1 MLKAAIY
8 ARKSTDDSDR
18 SEDNKSVTRQ
28 VEHAR
33 RYAQARG
40 WSVDPAHV
48 YVDDGV
54 SGAEFRNRPGFL
66 RMLNSL
72 KEFDIIVMSEL
83 SRLGRDMVHTTYALD
98 SIKGHGV
105 RVFFYLSDE
114 EIKFDSAMD
123 RFMLSALSLAAEL
136 EREKA
141 SQRSRDA
148 LLRKAE
154 KGFCT
159 GGRVFG
165 YDNVPVYHPNQK
177 GEEVKSHTDY
187 RINEREADTVR
198 RIFGMYAA
206 GYGHTTIAKT
216 LNADPRYQEPSKE
229 FFDGVSRSSPR
240 GRTGSWAPSSVRKIL
255 YNARYV
261 GLIPFGEH
269 RKVRSGGRA
278 NKRVKQTEY
287 VQTRRDDLRIV
298 PELLWREAQAR
309 LRAVAKTYLEDT
321 RGQRWGRAG
330 TGTESR
336 YLMTGLGRCSVCGAN
351 MMVSSR
357 PSGSG
362 TRRRTIHYYEC
373 SFHHNR
379 GSRVCTNGHRAH
391 MEVVDEA
398 VLAAIQRTALTP
410 EAVDYVL
417 DRALKRIAE
426 RQRERRALPHKLE
439 QDIRMEQR
447 KLDNFLTLIS
457 AGNPPQAVIERI
469 RGLEQ
474 RIEALKSERL
484 CSLAEA
490 PGMQD
495 VRALRKALHGRL
507 AGFRGL
513 VYGDVPKARQALRKL
528 LVSPVEF
535 VPEVEGGRAYWRL
548 RGQTTIGPLLDPI
561 YLGVASPRGFEPRLP
576 P

>member
-18 SEDNKSVTRQ
+18 AEDNKSVVRQ

-33 RYAQARG
+33 RYAEAKG
-40 WSVDPAHV
+40 WIVEREHV

-54 SGAEFRNRPGFL
+54 SGAEFRNRPGLL

-72 KEFDIIVMSEL
+72 KEFDVIVMSEL

-98 SIKGHGV
+98 GIKSQGV
-105 RVFFYLSDE
+105 RVFFYLTDE

-154 KGFCT
+154 KGYCT

-165 YDNVPVYHPNQK
+165 YDNVPVSHPNQK
-177 GEEVKSHTDY
+177 GEQVKSHTDY

-198 RIFGMYAA
+198 RTFRMYAA
-206 GYGHTTIAKT
+206 GYGHVTIAKT
-216 LNADPRYQEPSKE
+216 LNGDPGYRDPSKE
-229 FFDGVSRSSPR
+229 FFDGVSRPSPR
-240 GRTGSWAPSSVRKIL
+240 GRTGSWAPSSVRAVL
-255 YNARYV
+255 YNARYM

-269 RKVRSGGRA
+269 RKVRSGGSA
-278 NKRVKQTEY
+278 NRRIKQSEFL
-287 VQTRRDDLRIV
+287 QTRREDLRII
-298 PELLWREAQAR
+298 PEPLWQEVQAR
-309 LRAVAKTYLEDT
+309 LQAVAKTYIEDT
-321 RGQRWGRAG
+321 GGRRWGRPG
-330 TGTESR
+330 MGTESK

-379 GSRVCTNGHRAH
+379 GSRVCENAQRAH
-391 MEVVDEA
+391 MGAVDEA
-398 VLAAIQRTALTP
+398 VLGAVQRTALTP

-417 DRALKRIAE
+417 DRALGLIAE
-426 RQRERRALPHKLE
+426 RQRKQRNLLPQLQE
-439 QDIRMEQR
+439 DIRSAQR
-447 KLDNFLTLIS
+447 KLNNFLVLI
-457 AGNPPQAVIERI
+457 AEGNAPQAVMDQI
-469 RGLEQ
+469 RELEQ
-474 RIEALKSERL
+474 RIEALKFERQ
-484 CSLAEA
+484 SHLAIL
-490 PGMQD
+490 PGAQD
-495 VRALRKALHGRL
+495 LKVLRKGLHGRL
-507 AGFRGL
+507 SDLREL
-513 VYGDVPKARQALRKL
+513 VYGNVPKARQALRKL
-528 LVSPVEF
+528 LVGPVEF
-535 VPEVEGGRAYWRL
+535 APELEGERKYWRL
-548 RGQTTIGPLLDPI
+548 RGQTTIGPLFDPI
-561 YLGVASPRGFEPRLP
+561 YLRMASPRGFEPRLP

>member
-8 ARKSTDDSDR
+8 ARKSSDDSDR
-18 SEDNKSVTRQ
+18 SEDNKSVVRQ
-28 VEHAR
+28 VDHAR
-33 RYAQARG
+33 RYAQAKG
-40 WSVDPAHV
+40 WLVDSEHI

-54 SGAEFRNRPGFL
+54 SGAEFRNRPGLL

-72 KEFDIIVMSEL
+72 KAFDVIVMSEL

-154 KGFCT
+154 KGYCT

-165 YDNVPVYHPNQK
+165 YDNVPVYHPNLK
-177 GEEVKSHTDY
+177 GEKVKSHTEY
-187 RINEREADTVR
+187 RINGREADTVR
-198 RIFGMYAA
+198 RIFQMYAA

-216 LNADPRYQEPSKE
+216 LNGDPRYQAPSKE
-229 FFDGVSRSSPR
+229 FFNGVSRASPR

-261 GLIPFGEH
+261 GLISFGEH

-287 VQTRRDDLRIV
+287 LQTRREDLRVVPEPLWQEVQTR
-298 PELLWREAQAR
+298 
-309 LRAVAKTYLEDT
+309 LRAAAKTYIEDT
-321 RGQRWGRAG
+321 RGQRWGRPG
-330 TGTESR
+330 TGTESK

-362 TRRRTIHYYEC
+362 TRRRTIRYYEC

-379 GSRVCTNGHRAH
+379 GGSVCDNRYRAH
-391 MEVVDEA
+391 MEIVDQT
-398 VLAAIQRTALTP
+398 VLGAIERTALTP

-417 DRALKRIAE
+417 DRALERIAE
-426 RQRERRALPHKLE
+426 RQRERRDLPRRLE
-439 QDIRMEQR
+439 QDIRSEQR
-447 KLDNFLTLIS
+447 KLDNFLALIS
-457 AGNPPQAVIERI
+457 GGNPPQTVIERI

-474 RIEALKSERL
+474 RIEALNSERV
-484 CSLAEA
+484 CSLAEV
-490 PGMQD
+490 PGVQD
-495 VRALRKALHGRL
+495 VKALRKALHGRL
-507 AGFRGL
+507 ADFRGL

-535 VPEVEGGRAYWRL
+535 VPEVEGGRSHWRL